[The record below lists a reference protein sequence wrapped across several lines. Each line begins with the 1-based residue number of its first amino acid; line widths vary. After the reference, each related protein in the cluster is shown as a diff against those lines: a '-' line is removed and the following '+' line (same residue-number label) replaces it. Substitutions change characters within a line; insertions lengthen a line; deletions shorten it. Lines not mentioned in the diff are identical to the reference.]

1 MVDNARPLLRATAP
15 LRRSVARLPWERGL
29 LLGVAAV
36 VGIYAGIA
44 AGLFTHSIRFVQL
57 LLFRS
62 ADMREALFGAN
73 HREWLRLFAD
83 RLEHAH
89 WHFEFAAI
97 ALLLLLA
104 GFAVEA
110 LARLRLRVP
119 LFQAHRLRSVA
130 LAGAFGLTL
139 YYPLLLLDTFNRTF
153 HPTERGLYGLLLEA
167 PRWVWVLAPALGAL
181 AAGLL
186 IRYVSPESSG
196 HGVVEVIEAVHGE
209 RQLRGRVAVWK
220 SLAAGLVI
228 GSGGSAGREGPVV
241 HLGGAVASSLGRSLA
256 LPRRHVSLLLA
267 CGAAAGISASFQAPL
282 AGTLFALEIVLGD
295 FVVAQFTPIV
305 LAAVMATAT
314 SRALM
319 GTGNDLHAVAWSLTH
334 PSEIAIY
341 LLLGLVA
348 GGVGIIY
355 VRSLRAAEALFA
367 GHLANPLSRFLGR
380 LWPEWRAALGGLL
393 LGLLSLCSPRALGTG
408 IESMNAALAGEM
420 ALSALCLALVFKLV
434 ATALTLGSG
443 SPGGSFFPAVY
454 LGAML
459 GAAFGHLVHL
469 ALPAITSSPESY
481 AAVGMG
487 AVVAGATAAPLT
499 GVFMMFELTASYQ
512 IVLPLLV
519 ACGVSAALV
528 HSVLGGSIYTLAA
541 RARGIVLHKAR
552 TSLRDLSVEQ
562 ALERAPSLREDLPLA
577 ELVALLA
584 ATSHPAFPV
593 VDAAGR
599 PVGILSVVKAR
610 KLILEAG
617 QGAALNLGMLALR
630 SGVPALKLDD
640 DLQEAVRRLAEAQ
653 LSEGLVVGDDE
664 KTLDMPI
671 GIISREGILEAWRRS
686 AQPRTILKAREPYL
700 SES

>member
-1 MVDNARPLLRATAP
+1 MLDDPRLLLRATGP

-57 LLFRS
+57 VLFRS
-62 ADMREALFGAN
+62 SEMRAALFGAG
-73 HREWLRLFAD
+73 RGEWLRLFAV
-83 RLEHAH
+83 RLEHAR
-89 WHFEFAAI
+89 WHLEFAAI

-104 GFAVEA
+104 ALAVET
-110 LARLRLRVP
+110 LARFRLRVP
-119 LFQAHRLRSVA
+119 LFEAHRLRSVA
-130 LAGAFGLTL
+130 LAGAFGLAL
-139 YYPLLLLDTFNRTF
+139 YYPLIFLDTFNRTF

-167 PRWVWVLAPALGAL
+167 PKWVWVLAPALGAL

-196 HGVVEVIEAVHGE
+196 HGVVEVIEAVHGD

-256 LPRRHVSLLLA
+256 LPRRHLSLLLA

-282 AGTLFALEIVLGD
+282 AGTMFALEIVLGD
-295 FVVAQFTPIV
+295 FAVAHFTPIV

-319 GTGNDLHAVAWSLTH
+319 GSGNDLHPVPWTLTH

-348 GGVGIIY
+348 GGVGIVY
-355 VRSLRAAEALFA
+355 VRSLRAAEGVFS
-367 GHLANPLSRFLGR
+367 GHHSSAVSHLLGGLR
-380 LWPEWRAALGGLL
+380 AEWRAALGGLAV
-393 LGLLSLCSPRALGTG
+393 GLLSLLAPRALGTG

-420 ALSALCLALVFKLV
+420 ALGALCLTLVVKLV
-434 ATALTLGSG
+434 ATACTLGSG
-443 SPGGSFFPAVY
+443 SPGGSFFPAVF

-459 GAAFGHLVHL
+459 GAAFGHLAHL
-469 ALPAITSSPESY
+469 ALPGITSTPESY

-487 AVVAGATAAPLT
+487 AVVAGVTAAPLT
-499 GVFMMFELTASYQ
+499 GVFMMFELTGSYQ

-519 ACGVSAALV
+519 ACGVAAALV

-541 RARGIVLHKAR
+541 RARGIVLHQAR
-552 TSLRDLSVEQ
+552 NTLRDLSVAQ
-562 ALERAPSLREDLPLA
+562 ALDRVPPLKEDL
-577 ELVALLA
+577 LLA
-584 ATSHPAFPV
+584 DLVKLLGETAHAAFPL
-593 VDAAGR
+593 VDAAGKAI
-599 PVGILSVVKAR
+599 GILSVRQAR
-610 KLILEAG
+610 KQIFEAG
-617 QGAALNLGMLALR
+617 SSGAALTLGALAR
-630 SGVPALKLDD
+630 KEGVPALRLDD

-653 LSEGLVVGDDE
+653 LSEGLVLGDDDE
-664 KTLDMPI
+664 TRDQPI

-686 AQPRTILKAREPYL
+686 AEPGTIQKR
-700 SES
+700 SERR